1 MITSDDPPGDP
12 DYRAIVTART
22 EPPFRDEVL
31 LPAGP
36 RHSYYHDCPGCRTQH
51 TVSAWTTVTEYH
63 LEAAAAGGRT
73 RRLPFNWVPTSALIQ
88 TFMYPQRLTGSRS
101 RGLASP
107 ARRPTRPFQRR
118 SSCQCSG
125 TVTQPGAAPGSH
137 YQGSDMML
145 TAGPAGPDRG
155 PASRLRLPDRPGPQ
169 AAGPRPALRL
179 SITVQGCSARR
190 RRTRR
195 RPAGEFEPH

>member
-1 MITSDDPPGDP
+1 VLLRNSLCHWQPVNTVTSGDPPGDP

-31 LPAGP
+31 LPSGP
-36 RHSYYHDCPGCRTQH
+36 SHSIYHDCRGCCTQH
-51 TVSAWTTVTEYH
+51 TVSACTTVTEYH

-118 SSCQCSG
+118 SSLSCQCSG

-137 YQGSDMML
+137 YQGSAMML
-145 TAGPAGPDRG
+145 AAEPAGPDRG
-155 PASRLRLPDRPGPQ
+155 PASRLRLPDRPWR
-169 AAGPRPALRL
+169 PRP
-179 SITVQGCSARR
+179 SG
-190 RRTRR
+190 
-195 RPAGEFEPH
+195 